1 MGFYSQWASNKL
13 MLARAIYRAN
23 ILSLKIYTRFL
34 KRSLEED
41 NSHPHIFGDEKSLI
55 IVWLFTIIDIV
66 SCKEFFFFFFQMC
79 SLGLEECQY
88 YWEEKHSYFSF
99 IYIYIYI
106 NKKQLEK
113 GFTWS
118 EMAVIFLFWESINSG
133 GIPSYNDES
142 FPGETNSQTE

>member
-66 SCKEFFFFFFQMC
+66 SCKEFFFFFF
-79 SLGLEECQY
+79 
-88 YWEEKHSYFSF
+88 FSNVLF
-99 IYIYIYI
+99 RPWRMPILLRRKALIFFFYIYI